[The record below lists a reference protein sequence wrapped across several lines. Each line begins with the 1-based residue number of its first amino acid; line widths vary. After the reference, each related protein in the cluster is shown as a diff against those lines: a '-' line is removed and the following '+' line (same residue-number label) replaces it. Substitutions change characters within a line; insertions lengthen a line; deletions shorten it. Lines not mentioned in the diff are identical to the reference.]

1 MKCYSAPG
9 NEVMPSAATWMPLEV
24 ILIGRTYHL
33 ITTYVGYVWKI
44 QHQSLNQVMNNR
56 LVVEW
61 GIMVSW
67 PKCSYVE
74 SSPTENYIQYLI
86 NHNGEKYCK
95 TITAVQQK
103 LTL

>member
-1 MKCYSAPG
+1 M
-9 NEVMPSAATWMPLEV
+9 
-24 ILIGRTYHL
+24 